1 MTREEINEL
10 NVVEPNCFENDRE
23 EQWYKVGLKE
33 GLKVADK
40 SMIEKVLTFI
50 FENFYDHPHVS
61 GHICTDAF
69 ESLEQME
76 EEITKL
82 METKW
87 RRRIFQYMGGTKE
100 GKRLFAKPAQRVIGI
115 VC

>member
-40 SMIEKVLTFI
+40 SMIEKVLILYSKTFMTT
-50 FENFYDHPHVS
+50 H
-61 GHICTDAF
+61 T
-69 ESLEQME
+69 
-76 EEITKL
+76 
-82 METKW
+82 
-87 RRRIFQYMGGTKE
+87 
-100 GKRLFAKPAQRVIGI
+100 
-115 VC
+115 

>member
-10 NVVEPNCFENDRE
+10 NVIEPNCFENDRE
-23 EQWYKVGLKE
+23 EQWYNVGLKE

-50 FENFYDHPHVS
+50 FENFYDHPHVI
-61 GHICTDAF
+61 GHICTDSF

-82 METKW
+82 ME
-87 RRRIFQYMGGTKE
+87 
-100 GKRLFAKPAQRVIGI
+100 A
-115 VC
+115 

>member
-10 NVVEPNCFENDRE
+10 NVIEPNCFENDRE
-23 EQWYKVGLKE
+23 EQWYNVGLKE

-50 FENFYDHPHVS
+50 FENFYDHPHVR
-61 GHICTDAF
+61 GHVCTDSF

-82 METKW
+82 ME
-87 RRRIFQYMGGTKE
+87 
-100 GKRLFAKPAQRVIGI
+100 A
-115 VC
+115 

>member
-1 MTREEINEL
+1 MKARCYNPRRKE
-10 NVVEPNCFENDRE
+10 
-23 EQWYKVGLKE
+23 YKNYGGRGITVCIGWLSFKP
-33 GLKVADK
+33 
-40 SMIEKVLTFI
+40 

-82 METKW
+82 MES
-87 RRRIFQYMGGTKE
+87 
-100 GKRLFAKPAQRVIGI
+100 
-115 VC
+115 

>member
-1 MTREEINEL
+1 MTREEINEI
-10 NVVEPNCFENDRE
+10 NVIEPNCFENDRE
-23 EQWYKVGLKE
+23 EQWYDVGLKE

-50 FENFYDHPHVS
+50 FENFYDHPHVN

-82 METKW
+82 MES
-87 RRRIFQYMGGTKE
+87 
-100 GKRLFAKPAQRVIGI
+100 
-115 VC
+115 

>member
-10 NVVEPNCFENDRE
+10 NIIEPNCFENDRE
-23 EQWYKVGLKE
+23 EQWYNVGLKE

-61 GHICTDAF
+61 GHICTDSF

-82 METKW
+82 ME
-87 RRRIFQYMGGTKE
+87 
-100 GKRLFAKPAQRVIGI
+100 A
-115 VC
+115 

>member
-1 MTREEINEL
+1 MTREEINEI
-10 NVVEPNCFENDRE
+10 NVIEPNCFENDRE
-23 EQWYKVGLKE
+23 EQWYNVGLKE

-50 FENFYDHPHVS
+50 FENFYDHPHVN

-82 METKW
+82 MES
-87 RRRIFQYMGGTKE
+87 
-100 GKRLFAKPAQRVIGI
+100 
-115 VC
+115 